1 MSDKTK
7 SVTGI
12 GFVSDKKCWLIFL
25 GLVRDKTKSVTCIGF
40 VSDE

>member
-12 GFVSDKKCWLIFL
+12 GFVSDKKMSADFFRFSE
-25 GLVRDKTKSVTCIGF
+25 G
-40 VSDE
+40 